1 MNRTTTNRARLLP
14 QMMTVRTK
22 VRAAPLSFAIGWKL
36 SNREGWRFLNGRDSS
51 RRLQND
57 PDIKDHFFG
66 PQPLIGPKKNLGD
79 GTDFRNG
86 RY

>member
-36 SNREGWRFLNGRDSS
+36 SNREGWRFLNDSD
-51 RRLQND
+51 D
-57 PDIKDHFFG
+57 PDLKDHLFG
-66 PQPLIGPKKNLGD
+66 PQPLIGPKKNPGD
-79 GTDFRNG
+79 GTGF
-86 RY
+86 